1 MWVVDQTAVFE
12 GWWSELSEQ
21 EQDDVTAVV
30 ELLQEMGPQLPYPH
44 SSGVE
49 GSRHGHMRELRIQSH
64 GDPLRVFYAF
74 DPRRSAILL
83 IGGNKTGKDKRF
95 YKTMIPKADALY
107 DQHLKTLSIQPTP

>member
-1 MWVVDQTAVFE
+1 MWVVNQTVVFE
-12 GWWSELSEQ
+12 NWWEALSEQ
-21 EQDDVTAVV
+21 EQDDVTAFV

-49 GSRHGHMRELRIQSH
+49 GSRHGHMRE
-64 GDPLRVFYAF
+64 LRVFYAF

-95 YKTMIPKADALY
+95 YKTMVPKADALY

>member
-1 MWVVDQTAVFE
+1 MWAVYQTAVFE
-12 GWWSELSEQ
+12 NWWYELSEQ

-74 DPRRSAILL
+74 DPRRSACQSNP
-83 IGGNKTGKDKRF
+83 GH
-95 YKTMIPKADALY
+95 DALV
-107 DQHLKTLSIQPTP
+107 L

>member
-1 MWVVDQTAVFE
+1 MWVVNQTVVFE
-12 GWWSELSEQ
+12 NWWEALSEQ
-21 EQDDVTAVV
+21 EQDDVTAFV

-49 GSRHGHMRELRIQSH
+49 GSRHGHMRELRI
-64 GDPLRVFYAF
+64 FYAF

-107 DQHLKTLSIQPTP
+107 DQHLKTLSIQPMP

>member
-1 MWVVDQTAVFE
+1 MWVVNQTVVFE
-12 GWWSELSEQ
+12 NWWEALSEQ
-21 EQDDVTAVV
+21 EQDDVTAFV

-49 GSRHGHMRELRIQSH
+49 GSRHGHMRELRI
-64 GDPLRVFYAF
+64 FYAF